1 MLSFCKRY
9 SISQLLC
16 YFALVVLFHSCD
28 PAVPSSITPL
38 SYQRASPN
46 PEADQLLVAQS
57 YTAAVRAYA
66 ASLDQTTEPLDRLYL
81 LNQSAYAHL
90 MLYQKEEA
98 ALLLEKATGIADQLE
113 EVPLATRADL
123 AFLRGRFLFLDH
135 QFPAALDQLHQALQ
149 LYQQAAPQGH
159 LREGQV
165 LTTLAL
171 LHFEYHPTVDSLSYV
186 NQAFQLFQQD
196 TSFLPFLAEVYY
208 AKAAA
213 SLYDRA
219 HERGDDYCKALLST
233 LSSLPELPV
242 VLYGRNLAL
251 YGNMLKKQGDIEKIS
266 SNPDTAKI
274 RQLHTQ
280 ADSLMK
286 QAYTELKNTSSDYWQ
301 EALRDW
307 VVMARRFS
315 DQPQLIHTRIALA
328 KAQLEDQEDYYT
340 FPDRLAA
347 YATLGTDTDV
357 TIAGYEHFLHQHLLR
372 PLPTWQLLDESYFML
387 REYSRKQ
394 KGYEQAIHYQREGQV
409 LFGCFDT
416 NTIEAQ
422 EQALSNLASWSTS
435 CLNGFASLVNIKLD
449 QYEDTGDLQ
458 LLKTATSYLDSLDKY
473 WLKSIVRSDE
483 DAVLS
488 YFSEVGEGIY
498 SSALRNYEQLWQRT
512 GDSLYLDYCF
522 HYAERMKSFLT
533 YRESVGAL
541 AGHPSLRTL
550 QANIQRRAAQF
561 EQNNLTAQEQLQ
573 LFRWQDELEQT
584 LLQWRR
590 DSVSYQQAHQQPTPP
605 LEMIRQRLLNDQG
618 MLHFTELSDA
628 FYVSYTDRETHRL
641 FTVDKTPAL
650 LADIKIYQA
659 ALRTQKELRVE
670 TVASYQQ
677 SARVLYQAFI
687 QPIAKHLATR
697 QQLLVVADGA
707 LQQMPF
713 GALIP
718 PGPSYSLDELAD
730 APYLFRDLDIR
741 YAASWKSYHQRG
753 ALAPLSLTSMT
764 AVWSDSILATKKCF
778 EDLHEAIQALST
790 GPFLFETQATV
801 DNFLDQGS
809 TEITHLTLHAL
820 SSASERHKNQVIFP
834 NDTLYGYDIARASL
848 PTRLLVLAACE
859 TALGDYRLGEGTFHL
874 VRSFQQ
880 AGAEEVVATLWQVQQ
895 QSTARLLELFY
906 QELAKGMA
914 PAPALRQ
921 AKLQF
926 LAKPLNRRSVFPGYW
941 AGVVVW

>member
-1 MLSFCKRY
+1 MSY
-9 SISQLLC
+9 
-16 YFALVVLFHSCD
+16 D
-28 PAVPSSITPL
+28 SSPICL
-38 SYQRASPN
+38 
-46 PEADQLLVAQS
+46 EADQLLAAQN
-57 YTAAVRAYA
+57 YTAAIQVY
-66 ASLDQTTEPLDRLYL
+66 SKCLNQQHQPLDQLYT

-90 MLYQKEEA
+90 MLYQQKEA
-98 ALLLEKATGIADQLE
+98 AVCLEQAMGIAHQLE
-113 EVPLATRADL
+113 DMPIAARADL
-123 AFLRGRFLFLDH
+123 AFLRGRTLFLDH
-135 QFPAALDQLHQALQ
+135 QFPAALTQLHQAQQ
-149 LYQQAAPQGH
+149 LYQEAAPSGH
-159 LREGQV
+159 LRQGQV
-165 LTTLAL
+165 LATIAL
-171 LHFEYHPTVDSLSYV
+171 LHFEYHPTVDSLNYA
-186 NQAFQLFQQD
+186 NKAFQFLQQD
-196 TSFLPFLAEVYY
+196 TISLPFLAEVYF

-219 HERGDDYCKALLST
+219 HERGDDYCKALIST
-233 LSSLPELPV
+233 LAALPEAPL
-242 VLYGRNLAL
+242 VLSGRNLAL
-251 YGNMLKKQGDIEKIS
+251 YGNMLKKQGDIEGIS

-274 RQLHTQ
+274 RRLYTQ
-280 ADSLMK
+280 ADSLMEK
-286 QAYTELKNTSSDYWQ
+286 AYTLLKNTSSDYWQ

-307 VVMARRFS
+307 VVMARRFR
-315 DQPQLIHTRIALA
+315 DQPQLIQTRIALA
-328 KAQLEDQEDYYT
+328 KTQLKAQEDHYL
-340 FPDRLAA
+340 FPDRLTA
-347 YATLGTDTDV
+347 YATLGTAPAL
-357 TIAGYEHFLHQHLLR
+357 TITGYEKFLAGHLL
-372 PLPTWQLLDESYFML
+372 LPQCNWQLLDESYFML
-387 REYSRKQ
+387 REYYRKQ
-394 KGYEQAIHYQREGQV
+394 KAYAQALHYQREGQV

-416 NTIEAQ
+416 NTPEAQ
-422 EQALSNLASWSTS
+422 EQALGHLASWSTS
-435 CLNGFASLVNIKLD
+435 CLNGFAALVNIKLD

-498 SSALRNYEQLWQRT
+498 SSALRNYEQLWQGT

-550 QANIQRRAAQF
+550 QANIQGRAAQF

-573 LFRWQDELEQT
+573 LFRWQDELEQI

-590 DSVSYQQAHQQPTPP
+590 DSVSYQLAHQQPTPP
-605 LEMIRQRLLNDQG
+605 LREISQQLLNDQG
-618 MLHFTELSDA
+618 MLHFTELSEA

-641 FTVDKTPAL
+641 FTVDKTPVL
-650 LADIKIYQA
+650 LANIRTYQT

-670 TVASYQQ
+670 TVANYQQ

-687 QPIAKHLATR
+687 QPIAERLAAR
-697 QQLLVVADGA
+697 RRLLVVADGA

-730 APYLFRDLDIR
+730 APYLFRHLDIR
-741 YAASWKSYHQRG
+741 YAASWKAYHQRSTLVPVSLAG
-753 ALAPLSLTSMT
+753 ATT
-764 AVWSDSILATKKCF
+764 VWSDSTLATKKYF
-778 EDLHEAIQALST
+778 NDLHQTIQTLST
-790 GPFLFETQATV
+790 GPFLFETQAMAN
-801 DNFLDQGS
+801 NFLNQGPA
-809 TEITHLTLHAL
+809 EITHLTLHAL
-820 SSASERHKNQVIFP
+820 SSASERHKNQVYFP
-834 NDTLYGYDIARASL
+834 NDTLYGYDIARSSL

-880 AGAEEVVATLWQVQQ
+880 AGAQEVVATLWQVQQ
-895 QSTARLLELFY
+895 QSTAHLLKLFY
-906 QELAKGMA
+906 QALAEGMA

-926 LAKPLNRRSVFPGYW
+926 LAKPLNRRTVFPGYW